1 MYYHLNPIW
10 GSTSIILPTRKT
22 VHCYYSPKSG
32 GIQNLG
38 INIWQPLLI
47 RALRR
52 RPRRISACCTT
63 PRAGPPPIRAQAP
76 VQRKRRVGHR
86 TMNNWDVTNKNGGMI
101 CMMRI
106 ESRYNGDVMG
116 TFRCFLSFSS
126 GQLCTGN
133 EEVWY
138 IADPF

>member
-1 MYYHLNPIW
+1 MIFQEYDAPI
-10 GSTSIILPTRKT
+10 
-22 VHCYYSPKSG
+22 
-32 GIQNLG
+32 
-38 INIWQPLLI
+38 IWRGRYFMIFLAAIAALMI

-63 PRAGPPPIRAQAP
+63 PRAGPPPAP

-106 ESRYNGDVMG
+106 ESRYNIMG
-116 TFRCFLSFSS
+116 M
-126 GQLCTGN
+126 
-133 EEVWY
+133 
-138 IADPF
+138 